1 MADLTLKHRLP
12 ALHQFK
18 EFAQAGLLMT
28 YGAVVADLYRR
39 SASYVDR
46 ILKGARPGDLPVEQP
61 TRFEMVINLR
71 TAKVIGVTIPPSMLV
86 RATEVIR

>member
-1 MADLTLKHRLP
+1 M
-12 ALHQFK
+12 
-18 EFAQAGLLMT
+18 
-28 YGAVVADLYRR
+28 ADLYRR

-61 TRFEMVINLR
+61 TRFEIVINLR

-86 RATEVIR
+86 RATEVTR